1 MNFCYLLDEPK
12 EVCHDREKTQNLQQ
26 NCCNAYSCIFLYLHY
41 IILWCWVFS
50 FISVKLLKN
59 KTFFVKKFDTFKVFS
74 EYVFG

>member
-12 EVCHDREKTQNLQQ
+12 EVCHDREETQNLQQ

-59 KTFFVKKFDTFKVFS
+59 KTFVKKFDTFKVFS